1 MSNAQDLLSILGGA
15 GGASNRPSASRAGG
29 VGSTTS
35 GTTETSI
42 LNFKAGKMNTRLKP
56 NGKYL
61 VEPDSRRGE
70 LHIVWTTAGAAVAG
84 GSVGHL
90 KLEWKDRRTKTTVN
104 TIPIFPADDA
114 TFERVETGR
123 EGDRVYLLQCG
134 NNNADSRHF
143 FWMQDKDV
151 EPDEDICV
159 KVNLYMSDYSEAVSA
174 AGIATS
180 TTAGGATTAGAGGM
194 DNAELLRIMQ
204 GALGGSQGGIHDA
217 IDAEGAR
224 TSTVPGSDSIP
235 TSTTNGSAGG
245 QQVDALGNIL
255 ENLGMPNNGTPNNAA
270 AATTAGGLGGLT
282 LADLQGAMAGLA
294 TASPPSAATA
304 TAGPPLSELAS
315 SSIISESGILND
327 PSMVARLIALL
338 PEGQRTESQLREN
351 IRSPQ
356 VAQCLQRLTSALA
369 EEGAS
374 SFNSIIANFQLD
386 PSDGAEAMAGGNPI
400 EAFLNCLLKDV
411 ERKEGVKRIDE
422 EEKEMDGEEGG
433 GSGETKEDGGN
444 DGDGKMDES

>member
-1 MSNAQDLLSILGGA
+1 
-15 GGASNRPSASRAGG
+15 
-29 VGSTTS
+29 
-35 GTTETSI
+35 
-42 LNFKAGKMNTRLKP
+42 
-56 NGKYL
+56 
-61 VEPDSRRGE
+61 
-70 LHIVWTTAGAAVAG
+70 
-84 GSVGHL
+84 
-90 KLEWKDRRTKTTVN
+90 
-104 TIPIFPADDA
+104 
-114 TFERVETGR
+114 
-123 EGDRVYLLQCG
+123 
-134 NNNADSRHF
+134 
-143 FWMQDKDV
+143 
-151 EPDEDICV
+151 
-159 KVNLYMSDYSEAVSA
+159 MSDYSEAASA

-315 SSIISESGILND
+315 SSIINESGILND